1 MAITDYSTSAA
12 SNTALG
18 AIPVGPNMERNKVND
33 AFQQLMADVAS
44 YKNSITGIIHAKD
57 RGLATGGTAAANLTA
72 LKSAIAAT
80 PTGGTLYIPE
90 GTYTIDVTGG
100 LSNAATLNKAM
111 TLVIDGTLVANGF
124 AIQANPYYMFNV
136 TADDVTI
143 RGAGTLQGNGTKNDV
158 NSGDTTTHPG
168 LIYVQ
173 ADRFV
178 FNLSVVDVP
187 KVGIVLASCY
197 DAKIGGRWT
206 GGPTAYSATGYFGII
221 ATGGG
226 RHIFDGCRA
235 ERDGSGGR
243 HVNFIYTTNVAG
255 NATECT
261 VRNCYAD
268 VWEKLFYG
276 SGAGHYVHDNE
287 GIGSETDWIR
297 LQGDD
302 CRVYRNKVTGGDGFC
317 SAYDGKNIEICD
329 NTATDINQSGIF
341 VGKLAGGYVGGFS
354 GLKITGNV
362 LLGDSGSGTLTN
374 GLSILTDGID
384 TAGVLVANNRVENF
398 AAAVGEALIKVA
410 AASPY
415 ALSDVKIIGNKIGS
429 TTRGGIVVDQ
439 MLDSTIENNKALSV
453 GTFLSQSNS
462 ARLRW
467 INNTGKTVTTKGVS
481 GLESTSQ
488 ATGNKYSD
496 GALQGS
502 ATLVA
507 GTVTVNTA
515 EILAGD
521 TVVVTVQAAG
531 GTQGHL
537 SIGTIT
543 AGTSFVIN
551 SSNAADTSTVFWR
564 IEH

>member
-1 MAITDYSTSAA
+1 
-12 SNTALG
+12 
-18 AIPVGPNMERNKVND
+18 MERNKVND
-33 AFQQLMADVAS
+33 AIQQLMADLAS
-44 YKNSITGIIHAKD
+44 YKSAITGTVNAKD

-72 LKSAIAAT
+72 LKSAITAT

-329 NTATDINQSGIF
+329 NTATDLNQSGIF
-341 VGKLAGGYVGGFS
+341 VGKLAGGYVGGFP